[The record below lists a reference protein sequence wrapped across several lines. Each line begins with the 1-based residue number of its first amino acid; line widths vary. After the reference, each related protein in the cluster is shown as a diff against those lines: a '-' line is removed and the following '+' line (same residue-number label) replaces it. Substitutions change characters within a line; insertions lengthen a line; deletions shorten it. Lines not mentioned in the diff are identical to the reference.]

1 MKHDQQNGKKEN
13 KTITEIRTPEKKESD
28 LVFSVCQNSER
39 AALLIL
45 YADLRNGLRREPPL
59 ELDEN
64 SIVSNLKLIDKVD
77 RHNPDHKGDI
87 IKHNLSKALNEY
99 ERAFN
104 DTERVDIFKHIYNA
118 VEFAINHD
126 KDRHGKLIDVEVN
139 SLTNVPLNTAELWRE
154 ATYYRQKHSDV
165 KPQQLMEFSS
175 IASRMSNELKPLRQ
189 AANTIIVKRLIAV

>member
-39 AALLIL
+39 AALLSL

-87 IKHNLSKALNEY
+87 IKHNL
-99 ERAFN
+99 
-104 DTERVDIFKHIYNA
+104 
-118 VEFAINHD
+118 
-126 KDRHGKLIDVEVN
+126 
-139 SLTNVPLNTAELWRE
+139 
-154 ATYYRQKHSDV
+154 
-165 KPQQLMEFSS
+165 
-175 IASRMSNELKPLRQ
+175 
-189 AANTIIVKRLIAV
+189 